1 MDLCL
6 LGHTSFTN
14 DSSLSASSEN
24 VWNVMTFSGAEA
36 MSFSSSLFLMS
47 VTPIE
52 YIVTPI
58 SFSNFAAFLVL
69 TSSLEMPSVKTTP
82 TIGTP
87 GRWSLVT
94 IFLQIY
100 FFKNIQLIFMK
111 NYMPYEL
118 SKRFL
123 CVYVFFTYAIDSRAI
138 QVLVPSRGW
147 GRVAAVWR
155 AFCLSPMSGVSRAM
169 SELNTTKEIRIS
181 VSWMS
186 SCCTKFVME
195 IFKEL

>member
-111 NYMPYEL
+111 NYVPYEL

-123 CVYVFFTYAIDSRAI
+123 CVYVFLLTP
-138 QVLVPSRGW
+138 LTPEPSRCWFRPGGGAEW
-147 GRVAAVWR
+147 RRSGGPAVCRPWVG
-155 AFCLSPMSGVSRAM
+155 SPEQCPS
-169 SELNTTKEIRIS
+169 
-181 VSWMS
+181 
-186 SCCTKFVME
+186 
-195 IFKEL
+195 